1 MHRPRRTKKGSERPA
16 EAPRAVIYARVS
28 SKEQE
33 EGYSIDAQLAL
44 LRGYAA
50 GKGLEVI
57 AECVEAETAKS
68 TGRPQFARMVA
79 LLKQGTAVVIVE
91 KTDRLYRNLKDR
103 VTLDETGAEIHLVK
117 ESTVL
122 GPNSKSHEKFIHD
135 IKVVVAKNYIDN
147 LSEEVKK
154 GMTEKARQGL
164 YPSSAPYGYRN
175 VIAAGQRIIEPD
187 PAIAPGVVRL
197 FESYAKG
204 EVSLA
209 RLGVYATL
217 LGLRSRK
224 GNPLH
229 HSTVQYILTNPI
241 YMGDFDWDGHRYE
254 GSHEPI
260 ITRELW
266 LKVQGV
272 MNRRTQNEPRAK
284 REFTYSGLVRCA
296 VCGCVATPYEKK
308 GKYVYYACS
317 GARGCR
323 RVGIRE
329 ERLHEAI
336 CGLLDGLL
344 IHPALL
350 DALRAGFRDLAKEQ
364 GLEHRGQIDLLMRR
378 REELTAKL
386 ERLYCDRVAGNVGE
400 GTYSKL
406 MGEWSTAL
414 DEVNT
419 AISQHDRANVATWDD
434 NVCILEMVSNCS
446 NRFKT
451 AQSARKREIA
461 KWALSNF
468 SIQDGNAV
476 LELRPWFKMLA
487 AANATATQNGPQTG
501 TMRDWWAIVDAIRMA
516 QAA

>member
-1 MHRPRRTKKGSERPA
+1 MHRPRRTKKGSEQPA
-16 EAPRAVIYARVS
+16 EAPKAVIYARVS

-33 EGYSIDAQLAL
+33 EGFSIDAQLAL

-50 GKGLEVI
+50 GKGLHVV
-57 AECVEAETAKS
+57 AECVEAETAKT
-68 TGRPQFARMVA
+68 TGRPEFARMVA
-79 LLKQGTAVVIVE
+79 MLKGRAASIVIVE

-175 VIAAGQRIIEPD
+175 VLAAGQRIIEPD
-187 PAIAPGVVRL
+187 PAIAPGILRL
-197 FESYAKG
+197 FEAYAKG
-204 EVSLA
+204 EVSLV
-209 RLGVYATL
+209 RLGVYATM

-241 YMGDFDWDGHRYE
+241 YMGEFDWDGHRYE

-260 ITRELW
+260 VTRELW
-266 LKVQGV
+266 MKVQRV
-272 MNRRTQNEPRAK
+272 MNRRTANEPRAK

-296 VCGCVATPYEKK
+296 VCGCVATPYEQK

-323 RVGIRE
+323 RAGIRE

-336 CGLLDGLL
+336 CGVLDGLV

-350 DALRAGFRDLAKEQ
+350 DALRAGFRELAEEQ
-364 GLEHRGQIDLLMRR
+364 GIEHRGRIDLLMRR
-378 REELTAKL
+378 REELTGQL
-386 ERLYCDRVAGNVGE
+386 EQLYRDRVAGNVADT
-400 GTYSKL
+400 TYKKL
-406 MGEWSTAL
+406 MAEWSTAL
-414 DEVNT
+414 EEVT
-419 AISQHDRANVATWDD
+419 TEIGRHDRANVATWDD
-434 NVCILEMVSNCS
+434 NVRILEMVSNCS
-446 NRFKT
+446 DRFKSAKT
-451 AQSARKREIA
+451 ARKREIA

-468 SIQDGNAV
+468 AIHDGNAV

-487 AANATATQNGPQTG
+487 DANLQAVENGHQNRNL
-501 TMRDWWAIVDAIRMA
+501 RDWWAQLDSN
-516 QAA
+516 